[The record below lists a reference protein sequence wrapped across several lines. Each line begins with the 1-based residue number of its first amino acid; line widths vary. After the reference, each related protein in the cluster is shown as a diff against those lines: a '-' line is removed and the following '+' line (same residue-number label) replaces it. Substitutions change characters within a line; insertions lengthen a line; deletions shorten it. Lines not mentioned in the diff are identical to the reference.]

1 MACARVS
8 ALSASTGPG
17 TLGRKNASGC
27 LNFRQIFRGLLF
39 RGSYFQGCSCW
50 ESYDALKDC
59 TLTMEKCWCGI
70 LFRGKEFNVLS
81 YGFCNLFNCVAY
93 LMFKF
98 WRFSVA
104 QEEITKVISQKPR
117 MTDAGVR
124 KTQQVWGL
132 VSLVSR
138 SALVE
143 WL

>member
-1 MACARVS
+1 
-8 ALSASTGPG
+8 
-17 TLGRKNASGC
+17 
-27 LNFRQIFRGLLF
+27 
-39 RGSYFQGCSCW
+39 
-50 ESYDALKDC
+50 
-59 TLTMEKCWCGI
+59 
-70 LFRGKEFNVLS
+70 
-81 YGFCNLFNCVAY
+81 
-93 LMFKF
+93 MFKF

-104 QEEITKVISQKPR
+104 QEEITKVISQKPS